1 MQTENK
7 TPVYNA
13 LIYIIA
19 CCLGG
24 KKVEKEL
31 LSHVELGNIYTAAK
45 NHSLIAIAATALEE
59 VQVFSARASDLK
71 NNSIRKNMLFDSE
84 RAEILKEFESRGI
97 KYLPLKGVFLKDL
110 YPSVGLRQMAD
121 NDILFD
127 AEYRSVVRDIFLSR
141 GYEIEHYEEG
151 NHDVYI
157 KEPIFNFEM
166 HVSLFSNGE
175 MAGFYE
181 YYKDAFSI
189 AKKDVGHNYS
199 YSLSDEDFYVYL
211 KAHEYK
217 HYINSGTGIRSLS
230 DVFVFLK
237 AKESSL
243 DFDYINRECE
253 KLGILEYERLTRELA
268 FKVLNPEVAKEMV
281 LADRGE
287 GDSPL
292 TDTEAELLLGFTD
305 SATYGTRE
313 KFLINLVE
321 KERKRYGTSARKAKL
336 IYILKI
342 IFPDMKYYRKRF
354 PKASKCKLLIPFLW
368 VIRGFIVVF
377 KRPVRTLRTI
387 TEVAKAKTKK

>member
-19 CCLGG
+19 CCLGR

-31 LSHVELGNIYTAAK
+31 LSHVELGYIYTAAK

-59 VQVFSARASDLK
+59 AQVFSARASDLK

-84 RAEILKEFESRGI
+84 RAEILKELESRGI

-110 YPSVGLRQMAD
+110 YPAVGLRQMAD

-141 GYEIEHYEEG
+141 GYEIEHYEQG

-175 MAGFYE
+175 MANFYE

-189 AKKDVGHNYS
+189 AKKDEGYNYS
-199 YSLSDEDFYVYL
+199 YSFSDEDFYVYF

-237 AKESSL
+237 AKEATL
-243 DFDYINRECE
+243 DFEYVNRECE
-253 KLGILEYERLTRELA
+253 KLGISEYERLTRELA
-268 FKVLNPEVAKEMV
+268 FKILDPDVAKKMV

-287 GDSPL
+287 GESPL
-292 TDTEAELLLGFTD
+292 TDTEQELLLGFTD
-305 SATYGTRE
+305 SATYGTKE
-313 KFLINLVE
+313 KFLTNIIE
-321 KERKRYGTSARKAKL
+321 KERKKHGISARKAKL

-342 IFPDMKYYRKRF
+342 IFPDMRYYQKRF
-354 PKASKCKLLIPFLW
+354 PKASKYKLLIPLLW
-368 VIRGFIVVF
+368 IIRGFIVVI
-377 KRPVRTLRTI
+377 KRPIRTFKTI
-387 TEVAKAKTKK
+387 TDIAKAKSKK